1 MIDRIFNILC
11 MAIMVVILSMAC
23 SQDGDV
29 AECPV
34 DEVNNLVGFLDGAEG
49 ILYVM
54 PDMHELVLNKLGA
67 EPVSDTTCQVDLS
80 AYPGVSGEPVTFEL
94 VVTEQPYI
102 YSLKPMP
109 IMSGV
114 SLLGTAKVYRNVTC
128 GKTHPG
134 FKSDCIGIPAW
145 MPERQSYKGM
155 RWSVDPWKS
164 CVDGS
169 DTCKVVY
176 SIVGL
181 ATLYPSLD
189 CSDPDSSTGTKLI
202 FGYRCD
208 KKQP

>member
-80 AYPGVSGEPVTFEL
+80 AYPGVSDEPVTFSL
-94 VVTEQPYI
+94 VVTDRPYV
-102 YSLKPMP
+102 YALKPLP
-109 IMSGV
+109 RTSDAP
-114 SLLGTAKVYRNVTC
+114 LPGTVKVFRNATC
-128 GKTHPG
+128 GNTHPG
-134 FKSDCIGIPAW
+134 FKTECMGVPVW
-145 MPERQSYKGM
+145 MPERQNYQGM
-155 RWSVDPWKS
+155 RLSVDPWKS
-164 CVDGS
+164 CTDGA
-169 DTCKVVY
+169 DTCKAVY
-176 SIVGL
+176 ARVGS
-181 ATLYPSLD
+181 ATFYPALN
-189 CSDPDSSTGTKLI
+189 CAGPDTTFEI
-202 FGYRCD
+202 
-208 KKQP
+208 KQIYM